1 MWDSICS
8 LVLGLNLQVSSC
20 LVDTPPSL
28 NGYIETEALRI
39 SATTSGRIKQMY
51 VNTGDLVAKDQPL
64 FSLDSEAIRS
74 PKAAQVE
81 KRYYQADEWVNAGTP
96 VLSLVAPDQYK
107 IRFFLEE
114 TALSR
119 IKTGDTL
126 YYECDGCP
134 SIHQAIIRFI
144 ANSAEYTPPV
154 LYTKEQRAKL
164 VYLVEAIPQA
174 TSSLHAG
181 QPVSIWLNP
190 PMPQKP

>member
-8 LVLGLNLQVSSC
+8 LLLSVSIQLSAC
-20 LVDTPPSL
+20 QTEQPPSL
-28 NGYIETEALRI
+28 NGYIEAEALRI

-51 VNTGDLVAKDQPL
+51 VNTGDPVAKDQPL
-64 FSLDSEAIRS
+64 FTLDSEAIRS

-107 IRFFLEE
+107 IRFFLPE
-114 TALSR
+114 TALGSLR
-119 IKTGDTL
+119 VGDPL
-126 YYECDGCP
+126 HYQCDGCP
-134 SIHQAIIRFI
+134 NLQQATIRFI

-164 VYLVEAIPQA
+164 VYLVEASPEN
-174 TSSLHAG
+174 TNHLHAG
-181 QPVSIWLNP
+181 QPVSIWL
-190 PMPQKP
+190 KPAPTP